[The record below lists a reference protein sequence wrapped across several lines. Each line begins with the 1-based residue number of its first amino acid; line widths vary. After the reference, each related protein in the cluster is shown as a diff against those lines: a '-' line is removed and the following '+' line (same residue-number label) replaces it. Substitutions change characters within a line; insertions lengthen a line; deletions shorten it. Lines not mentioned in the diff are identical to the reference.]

1 MRHRR
6 DEGEDAGGTVY
17 LVDDEEMVVTSL
29 ESYLQ
34 LETRHRVRTFVAP
47 ETALEAVQEDEPD
60 VVVADFMMPGMDGI
74 ELLKAVRGSRPAA
87 TRVLLTGY
95 ADKENAIRAINE
107 ADIFQYV
114 EKPWDNER
122 LELILH
128 NAVERA
134 RLIRDL
140 DARMEELE
148 ETHEELSDL
157 RRRLVETFL

>member
-1 MRHRR
+1 MSER
-6 DEGEDAGGTVY
+6 DRESQGAGGTVY

-34 LETRHRVRTFVAP
+34 LETRHRVRTFVSP
-47 ETALEAVQEDEPD
+47 ERALEAVEEDEPD
-60 VVVADFMMPGMDGI
+60 VMVADFMMPGMDGI
-74 ELLKAVRGSRPAA
+74 ELLKAVRGRRPAA
-87 TRVLLTGY
+87 SRILLTGY

-107 ADIFQYV
+107 ADIYQYV
-114 EKPWDNER
+114 EKPWENER
-122 LELILH
+122 LELIIH

-140 DARMEELE
+140 DARMEQLE
-148 ETHEELSDL
+148 EAHGELADL